1 MRCEGDG
8 DGGGSGGGLGDG
20 GGGDGCG
27 GDGGG
32 GSRQQASLQFAV
44 SLFFSSHNFMHFFGF
59 CFFPLHNLVTFFWSF
74 FLHVVSSLS
83 AAQSFGDGAVSM
95 SLTLFIF
102 KISGVNRGGLGGHS
116 AHKGGVQ
123 GLRRY
128 IRSRGYLGRIG
139 GQYRSRG

>member
-1 MRCEGDG
+1 MGDGDGGGGLGDGGGGLGGGIGGGEGDG

-44 SLFFSSHNFMHFFGF
+44 SFFFFPSHNAMHFFGF
-59 CFFPLHNLVTFFWSF
+59 CFSPLHHLVTFFWSF
-74 FLHVVSSLS
+74 VLHVFSSLS
-83 AAQSFGDGAVSM
+83 AAQSFGDGAVSV

-102 KISGVNRGGLGGHS
+102 KMSGVN
-116 AHKGGVQ
+116 KGGGEGVT
-123 GLRRY
+123 LP
-128 IRSRGYLGRIG
+128 I
-139 GQYRSRG
+139 